1 MIDAMQSRLNPA
13 AGERPAQCPPK
24 RMTCN
29 VAIFARGLRDGGY
42 GLSTVQMWGFYI
54 QPLFAQCLV
63 LLRFSQRKKSLISA
77 IWSIAQLLN
86 KPLWRMPARRVR
98 TPLRKQ

>member
-1 MIDAMQSRLNPA
+1 M
-13 AGERPAQCPPK
+13 RPETNDLQRRNLCP
-24 RMTCN
+24 
-29 VAIFARGLRDGGY
+29 RGLRDDGY

-86 KPLWRMPARRVR
+86 KPLWRMLAWRVR